1 MVKILGISNDMKH
14 VRKMCETYASEMHA
28 VYEIFGIN
36 QVYFRFN
43 EFINLVQQ
51 KETF

>member
-14 VRKMCETYASEMHA
+14 VRKMCETSASEMHT

-36 QVYFRFN
+36 QVYFTYN
-43 EFINLVQQ
+43 EFINHLQH
-51 KETF
+51 TIL